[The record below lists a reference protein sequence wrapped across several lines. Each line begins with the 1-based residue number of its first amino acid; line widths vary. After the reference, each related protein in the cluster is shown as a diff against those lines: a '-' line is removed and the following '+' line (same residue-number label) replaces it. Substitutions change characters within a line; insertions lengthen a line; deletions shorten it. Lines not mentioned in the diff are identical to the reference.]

1 MYKSP
6 VGQPKLKFK
15 DIPFEFTPDPDN
27 RWVRLAD
34 LVPWEELELLSG
46 YRNHFGSTGN
56 PALSFRVAFGA
67 LLVQARLHL
76 TDEETVEQIRE
87 NPYIQY
93 FLGFEGYR
101 SEKRPFDP
109 SMMVYFRK
117 RLDAETLKALDLR
130 IFERR
135 REAEE
140 TAKKAEEAA
149 KKEDGVAS
157 GTEADSTP
165 VVGNDEEPPPSGSS
179 ETLNGSDASAP
190 KGSSQ
195 ENPSPAKGD
204 TAPSSAAEAP
214 EGSGPGKPS
223 ETSAPEPKGT
233 LILDATCAPAD
244 ITYPT
249 DLKLLA
255 AARVATEK
263 LLDVIW
269 TILGK
274 PGEKKPRT
282 YRRIAAGCATV
293 ACKQRN
299 IGGKKL
305 RSALRKQLSFLAR
318 NLNAIE
324 SLLAATSL
332 GEHLLS
338 ERERKM
344 LETAREVYR
353 QQKHMLD
360 TRTHRTAARIVN
372 FAQPHVRPIV
382 RGKAGAKVEFG
393 AKILVAVENGH
404 TFVVHSSWENFNE
417 STLFVEACGQYRKR
431 NGCWPEVVCA
441 DMIFRTRANLAWCK
455 ERGIRLSGPSLGRP
469 PLDEGKLEE
478 RKRLEREDSAKRN
491 EVEGKFGEGKR
502 KYGLDRIRGKLP
514 ETSESIII
522 LQFIIMNLWRML
534 RDILSFFLESV
545 EKVVL
550 VMSCVILIHNLST
563 SALMKQGS

>member
-1 MYKSP
+1 MDVYKSP
-6 VGQPKLKFK
+6 VGQPKLKFEGV
-15 DIPFEFTPDPDN
+15 PFEFTPDPNN

-34 LVPWEELELLSG
+34 LIPWEELELLSG

-56 PALSFRVAFGA
+56 PALPFRVAFGA
-67 LLVQARLHL
+67 LLVQARLKL

-101 SEKRPFDP
+101 SGKKPFDP

-117 RLDAETLKALDLR
+117 RLDTETLKALDLR

-135 REAEE
+135 RELEE
-140 TAKKAEEAA
+140 IAKKAAEEAA
-149 KKEDGVAS
+149 KKGKKEEEGSSVPESESAPVDG
-157 GTEADSTP
+157 G
-165 VVGNDEEPPPSGSS
+165 DEETPPSASPETPCGSNAP
-179 ETLNGSDASAP
+179 TP
-190 KGSSQ
+190 KGTPQ
-195 ENPSPAKGD
+195 ERPSPAKGD
-204 TAPSSAAEAP
+204 AA
-214 EGSGPGKPS
+214 
-223 ETSAPEPKGT
+223 PKGT

-249 DLKLLA
+249 DLKILS
-255 AARVATEK
+255 AARIAAEK
-263 LLDVIW
+263 LIDAVWERI
-269 TILGK
+269 GK

-282 YRRIAAGCATV
+282 YRRIAARNAVV

-305 RSALRKQLSFLAR
+305 RSALKKQLSWLAR
-318 NLNAIE
+318 NLNSIE
-324 SLLAATSL
+324 DLLASSAY
-332 GEHLLS
+332 GENLLN
-338 ERERKM
+338 ERERKT
-344 LETAREVYR
+344 LETAREVHR

-360 TRTHRTAARIVN
+360 TRTHSAERRIVN

-393 AKILVAVENGH
+393 AKILVAIENGH
-404 TFVVHSSWENFNE
+404 AFVVHSSWENFNE
-417 STLFVEACGQYRKR
+417 STHFVEGCVQYRER
-431 NGCWPEVVCA
+431 NGYWPEVVCA
-441 DMIFRTRANLAWCK
+441 DMIFRTRANLVWCR
-455 ERGIRLSGPSLGRP
+455 ERGIRLSGPGLGRP

-478 RKRLEREDSAKRN
+478 RKLLERKDAAKRN

-514 ETSESIII
+514 ETSDSIII

-550 VMSCVILIHNLST
+550 VMSWLSLIHNLAT
-563 SALMKQGS
+563 FALPKQGS

>member
-15 DIPFEFTPDPDN
+15 DIPFEFTPDPNN

-56 PALSFRVAFGA
+56 PALPFRVAFGA
-67 LLVQARLHL
+67 LLVQGRLRL

-140 TAKKAEEAA
+140 AA
-149 KKEDGVAS
+149 RKEDCAS
-157 GTEADSTP
+157 SVTEPDSAP
-165 VVGNDEEPPPSGSS
+165 VDGNDEETPPSGNS
-179 ETLNGSDASAP
+179 ETPGGRSAP
-190 KGSSQ
+190 TPKGAPQ
-195 ENPSPAKGD
+195 ETPSPAKGD
-204 TAPSSAAEAP
+204 AEP
-214 EGSGPGKPS
+214 R
-223 ETSAPEPKGT
+223 GT

-255 AARVATEK
+255 AARAATEK
-263 LLDVIW
+263 LLDTVW
-269 TILGK
+269 AILGK

-282 YRRIAAGCATV
+282 YRRIAAMCATV

-305 RSALRKQLSFLAR
+305 RRALKKQISYLAR
-318 NLNAIE
+318 NLNSIE
-324 SLLAATSL
+324 SLLAATSP
-332 GEHLLS
+332 GENLLND
-338 ERERKM
+338 RERKT
-344 LETAREVYR
+344 LETAREVHR

-360 TRTHRTAARIVN
+360 TRTHRAAARIVN

-393 AKILVAVENGH
+393 AKILVAIENGH

-417 STLFVEACGQYRKR
+417 STLFVEACGQYRER

-441 DMIFRTRANLAWCK
+441 DMIFRTRANLAWCR
-455 ERGIRLSGPSLGRP
+455 ERGIRLSGPGLGRP

-478 RKRLEREDSAKRN
+478 RKRLEREDAAKRN

-514 ETSESIII
+514 ETSDSIII
-522 LQFIIMNLWRML
+522 LQFIIMNLWRTL
-534 RDILSFFLESV
+534 RDILSFFLESAQ
-545 EKVVL
+545 KVIL
-550 VMSCVILIHNLST
+550 VISWTILIHILST
-563 SALMKQGS
+563 SAFTKQRS

>member
-15 DIPFEFTPDPDN
+15 DIPFEFTPDPNN

-34 LVPWEELELLSG
+34 LVPREELELLSG

-56 PALSFRVAFGA
+56 PALPFRVAFGA
-67 LLVQARLHL
+67 LLVQAGLRL

-140 TAKKAEEAA
+140 AA
-149 KKEDGVAS
+149 RKEDCAS
-157 GTEADSTP
+157 SVTEPDSAP
-165 VVGNDEEPPPSGSS
+165 VGGNDEETPPSGNP
-179 ETLNGSDASAP
+179 ETPGGRSAP
-190 KGSSQ
+190 TPKGAPQ
-195 ENPSPAKGD
+195 ETPSPAKGD
-204 TAPSSAAEAP
+204 AAPFSSAETP
-214 EGSGPGKPS
+214 EGSGSEPPS
-223 ETSAPEPKGT
+223 EAAAPEPKGT

-244 ITYPT
+244 ITYPA

-255 AARVATEK
+255 AARAATEK
-263 LLDVIW
+263 LLDTVW
-269 TILGK
+269 AILGK

-282 YRRIAAGCATV
+282 YRRIAARCATV

-305 RSALRKQLSFLAR
+305 RRALKKQISYLAR
-318 NLNAIE
+318 NLNSIE

-332 GEHLLS
+332 GENLLND
-338 ERERKM
+338 RERKT
-344 LETAREVYR
+344 LETAREVHR

-360 TRTHRTAARIVN
+360 TRTHRAAARIVD
-372 FAQPHVRPIV
+372 FARPHVRPIV

-393 AKILVAVENGH
+393 AKILVAIENGH
-404 TFVVHSSWENFNE
+404 TFVVRSSWENFNE
-417 STLFVEACGQYRKR
+417 STLFVEACGEYRER

-441 DMIFRTRANLAWCK
+441 DMIFRTRANLAWCR
-455 ERGIRLSGPSLGRP
+455 ERGIRLSGPGLGRP

-478 RKRLEREDSAKRN
+478 RKRVEREDAAKRN

-514 ETSESIII
+514 ETSDSIII

-550 VMSCVILIHNLST
+550 VMSWTILIHNVST

>member
-15 DIPFEFTPDPDN
+15 DIPFEFTPAPNN

-56 PALSFRVAFGA
+56 PALPFRVAFGA
-67 LLVQARLHL
+67 LLVQGRLRL

-140 TAKKAEEAA
+140 AA
-149 KKEDGVAS
+149 RKEDCAS
-157 GTEADSTP
+157 SVTEPDSAP
-165 VVGNDEEPPPSGSS
+165 VDGNDEETPPSGNS
-179 ETLNGSDASAP
+179 ETPGGRSAP
-190 KGSSQ
+190 TPKGAPQ
-195 ENPSPAKGD
+195 ETPSPAKGD
-204 TAPSSAAEAP
+204 AEP
-214 EGSGPGKPS
+214 R
-223 ETSAPEPKGT
+223 GT

-255 AARVATEK
+255 AARAATEK
-263 LLDVIW
+263 LLDTVW
-269 TILGK
+269 AILGK

-282 YRRIAAGCATV
+282 YRRIAAMCATV

-305 RSALRKQLSFLAR
+305 RRALKKQISYLAR
-318 NLNAIE
+318 NLNSIE
-324 SLLAATSL
+324 SLLAATSP
-332 GEHLLS
+332 GENLLND
-338 ERERKM
+338 RERKT
-344 LETAREVYR
+344 LETAREVHR

-360 TRTHRTAARIVN
+360 TRTHRAAARIVN

-393 AKILVAVENGH
+393 AKILVAIENGH

-417 STLFVEACGQYRKR
+417 STLFVEACGQYRER

-441 DMIFRTRANLAWCK
+441 DMIFRTRANLAWCR
-455 ERGIRLSGPSLGRP
+455 ERGIRLSGPGLGRP

-478 RKRLEREDSAKRN
+478 RKRLEREDAAKRN

-514 ETSESIII
+514 ETSDSIII
-522 LQFIIMNLWRML
+522 LQFIIMNLWRTL
-534 RDILSFFLESV
+534 RDILSFFLESAQ
-545 EKVVL
+545 KVIL
-550 VMSCVILIHNLST
+550 VISWTILIHILST
-563 SALMKQGS
+563 SAFTKQRS

>member
-1 MYKSP
+1 MDVYKSP
-6 VGQPKLKFK
+6 VGQPKLKFEN
-15 DIPFEFTPDPDN
+15 ISFEFTPDPSN

-56 PALSFRVAFGA
+56 PALPFRVAFGA
-67 LLVQARLHL
+67 LLVQIRLCL

-140 TAKKAEEAA
+140 AARKAEEAA
-149 KKEDGVAS
+149 KKEDEAS
-157 GTEADSTP
+157 SVPEPESAP
-165 VVGNDEEPPPSGSS
+165 VDVSEEETPPSASP
-179 ETLNGSDASAP
+179 ETPCGSDAPTPEGAP
-190 KGSSQ
+190 Q
-195 ENPSPAKGD
+195 ESPSPAKGD
-204 TAPSSAAEAP
+204 AA
-214 EGSGPGKPS
+214 
-223 ETSAPEPKGT
+223 PKGT

-255 AARVATEK
+255 AARVAAEK
-263 LLDVIW
+263 LLDAVW
-269 TILGK
+269 ELLGK

-282 YRRIAAGCATV
+282 YRRIAAKCATI

-305 RSALRKQLSFLAR
+305 RSALKKQLSFLAR
-318 NLNAIE
+318 NLNSIE
-324 SLLAATSL
+324 NLLAATSL
-332 GEHLLS
+332 GEKLLS
-338 ERERKM
+338 DRERKT
-344 LETAREVYR
+344 LETAREVHR

-360 TRTHRTAARIVN
+360 TRTHRAEHRIVN

-393 AKILVAVENGH
+393 AKLLVAVENGH

-417 STLFVEACGQYRKR
+417 STRFVEAVEQYRER

-455 ERGIRLSGPSLGRP
+455 EREIRLSGPSLGRP

-478 RKRLEREDSAKRN
+478 RKRVEREDAAKRN

-502 KYGLDRIRGKLP
+502 KYGLNRIRGKLP
-514 ETSESIII
+514 ETSDSIII

-534 RDILSFFLESV
+534 RDILSFFLESAQ
-545 EKVVL
+545 KVVL
-550 VMSCVILIHNLST
+550 VMSCVILIHKLST
-563 SALMKQGS
+563 SALAKQGS

>member
-15 DIPFEFTPDPDN
+15 DIPFEFTPDPNN

-56 PALSFRVAFGA
+56 PALPFRVAFGA
-67 LLVQARLHL
+67 LLVQGRQRL

-140 TAKKAEEAA
+140 AA
-149 KKEDGVAS
+149 RKEDCAS
-157 GTEADSTP
+157 SVTEPDSAP
-165 VVGNDEEPPPSGSS
+165 VDGNDEETPPSGNS
-179 ETLNGSDASAP
+179 ETPGGRSAP
-190 KGSSQ
+190 TPKGAPQ
-195 ENPSPAKGD
+195 ETPSPAKGD
-204 TAPSSAAEAP
+204 AEP
-214 EGSGPGKPS
+214 R
-223 ETSAPEPKGT
+223 GT

-255 AARVATEK
+255 AARAATEK
-263 LLDVIW
+263 LLDTVW
-269 TILGK
+269 AILGK

-282 YRRIAAGCATV
+282 YRGIAAMCATV

-305 RSALRKQLSFLAR
+305 RRALKKQISYLAR
-318 NLNAIE
+318 NLNSIE
-324 SLLAATSL
+324 SLLAATSP
-332 GEHLLS
+332 GENLLND
-338 ERERKM
+338 RERKT
-344 LETAREVYR
+344 LETAREVHR

-360 TRTHRTAARIVN
+360 TRTHRAAARIVN

-393 AKILVAVENGH
+393 AKILVAIENGH

-417 STLFVEACGQYRKR
+417 STLFVEGCGQYRER

-441 DMIFRTRANLAWCK
+441 DMIFRTRANLAWCR
-455 ERGIRLSGPSLGRP
+455 ERGIRLSGPGLGRP

-478 RKRLEREDSAKRN
+478 RKRLEREDAAKRN

-514 ETSESIII
+514 ETSDSIII
-522 LQFIIMNLWRML
+522 LQFIIMNLWRTL
-534 RDILSFFLESV
+534 RDILSFFLESAQ
-545 EKVVL
+545 KVIL
-550 VMSCVILIHNLST
+550 VISWTILIHILST
-563 SALMKQGS
+563 SAFTKQRS

>member
-1 MYKSP
+1 MDVYKSP

-15 DIPFEFTPDPDN
+15 NIPFEFTPDPSN

-34 LVPWEELELLSG
+34 IVPWEELELLSG
-46 YRNHFGSTGN
+46 YRNHFGNTGT
-56 PALSFRVAFGA
+56 PALPFRVAFGA
-67 LLVQARLHL
+67 LLVQAKLHL

-117 RLDAETLKALDLR
+117 RLDAETLKVLDLR

-140 TAKKAEEAA
+140 AA
-149 KKEDGVAS
+149 KKEDCVS
-157 GTEADSTP
+157 SVTEADSASP
-165 VVGNDEEPPPSGSS
+165 VGNDEEEPPCGSP
-179 ETLNGSDASAP
+179 ETPGGRSAP
-190 KGSSQ
+190 TTEGAPQ
-195 ENPSPAKGD
+195 ETPSPAKG
-204 TAPSSAAEAP
+204 AAA
-214 EGSGPGKPS
+214 
-223 ETSAPEPKGT
+223 PKGT

-269 TILGK
+269 AILGK
-274 PGEKKPRT
+274 PGEKKLRT
-282 YRRIAAGCATV
+282 YRRIAARYATV
-293 ACKQRN
+293 DSKQRN

-305 RSALRKQLSFLAR
+305 RSALKKQFSYLAR
-318 NLNAIE
+318 NLNSIE
-324 SLLAATSL
+324 ALLASTSL
-332 GEHLLS
+332 GESLLND
-338 ERERKM
+338 RERKT

-360 TRTHRTAARIVN
+360 TRTHRAERRIVN
-372 FAQPHVRPIV
+372 FAQLHVRPIV

-417 STLFVEACGQYRKR
+417 STLFVEACKQYRER

-441 DMIFRTRANLAWCK
+441 DMIFCPVPDL
-455 ERGIRLSGPSLGRP
+455 IDS
-469 PLDEGKLEE
+469 
-478 RKRLEREDSAKRN
+478 RKRH
-491 EVEGKFGEGKR
+491 
-502 KYGLDRIRGKLP
+502 
-514 ETSESIII
+514 I
-522 LQFIIMNLWRML
+522 L
-534 RDILSFFLESV
+534 
-545 EKVVL
+545 
-550 VMSCVILIHNLST
+550 
-563 SALMKQGS
+563 

>member
-15 DIPFEFTPDPDN
+15 DIPFEFTPDPNN

-56 PALSFRVAFGA
+56 PALPFRVAFGA
-67 LLVQARLHL
+67 LLVQGRQRL

-140 TAKKAEEAA
+140 AA
-149 KKEDGVAS
+149 RKEDCAS
-157 GTEADSTP
+157 SVTEPDSAP
-165 VVGNDEEPPPSGSS
+165 VDGNDEETPPSGNS
-179 ETLNGSDASAP
+179 ETPGGRSAP
-190 KGSSQ
+190 TPKGAPQ
-195 ENPSPAKGD
+195 ETPSPAKGD
-204 TAPSSAAEAP
+204 AEP
-214 EGSGPGKPS
+214 R
-223 ETSAPEPKGT
+223 GT

-255 AARVATEK
+255 AARAATEK
-263 LLDVIW
+263 LLDTVW
-269 TILGK
+269 AILGK

-282 YRRIAAGCATV
+282 YRRIAAMCATV

-305 RSALRKQLSFLAR
+305 RRALKKQISYLAR
-318 NLNAIE
+318 NLNSIE
-324 SLLAATSL
+324 SLLAATSP
-332 GEHLLS
+332 GENLLND
-338 ERERKM
+338 RERKT
-344 LETAREVYR
+344 LETAREVHR

-360 TRTHRTAARIVN
+360 TRTHRAAARIVN

-393 AKILVAVENGH
+393 AKILVAIENGH

-417 STLFVEACGQYRKR
+417 STLFVEGCGQYRER

-441 DMIFRTRANLAWCK
+441 DMIFRTRANLAWCR
-455 ERGIRLSGPSLGRP
+455 ERGIRLSGPGLGRP

-478 RKRLEREDSAKRN
+478 RKRLEREDAAKRN

-514 ETSESIII
+514 ETSDSIII
-522 LQFIIMNLWRML
+522 LQFIIMNLWRTL
-534 RDILSFFLESV
+534 RDILSFFLESAQ
-545 EKVVL
+545 KVIL
-550 VMSCVILIHNLST
+550 VISWTILIHILST
-563 SALMKQGS
+563 SAFTKQRS